1 MEKIKCEKIF
11 LEKIQCQICNSII
24 AKKSLYKHMKSKKCM
39 NSKKNIIITCF
50 DNDEYDIG
58 KQENS
63 TISDSEEEEIIE
75 PVNKSNVIVLDLLE
89 KKKIQKEKIEDLVK
103 RIWKEEEEKKK
114 V

>member
-1 MEKIKCEKIF
+1 MT
-11 LEKIQCQICNSII
+11 
-24 AKKSLYKHMKSKKCM
+24 
-39 NSKKNIIITCF
+39 SKKNIIITTF
-50 DNDEYDIG
+50 DNNEYDIG

-103 RIWKEEEEKKK
+103 RICKEEEEKKESLK
-114 V
+114 Y

>member
-1 MEKIKCEKIF
+1 
-11 LEKIQCQICNSII
+11 
-24 AKKSLYKHMKSKKCM
+24 M
-39 NSKKNIIITCF
+39 NSKKNIIITSY

-63 TISDSEEEEIIE
+63 TISDSEQEEIIE

-89 KKKIQKEKIEDLVK
+89 KKKIQKEKIEDLVR
-103 RIWKEEEEKKK
+103 RIWKEEEENRK